1 MQDGG
6 CDKLTTRVPCAVE
19 PHAPAGF
26 RYLAANVITEGGTT
40 FFPGTAVRQMGPVK
54 VGFIGMTLKDTATLV
69 TPAGVA
75 GLTFADEAE
84 TANALVPR
92 LKAEGADTIV
102 LLVHQGGRV
111 PPVYD
116 QLGCDGLS
124 GEIVPILGRL
134 DPAIRV
140 VVSGHTHHAYACEV
154 EAGGAPRLLTSAGK
168 NGYLVS
174 DIRLRFDSATRRL
187 VAARAENVPVLA
199 EGDPQV
205 QALVDRYVAAARPAA
220 ERVVGRLSRPA
231 LKDPD
236 DGDSSAGELIADAQ
250 FAATRAP
257 ERGGAQIAFI
267 NSGGVRTDLVPRRD
281 GSITFGQIFATQPF
295 GNSLVVKTLTGAQ
308 LKALL
313 EQGFREADGKVRASS
328 LLIPSEGFTYR
339 FDVKRPAGQRIAA
352 MSLGGRPIDPARD
365 YRVTVN
371 NFLASGGDG
380 YTVLAGGRDARDGGP
395 DLDALEAWL
404 AINPRV
410 PDGKRIS
417 GN

>member
-1 MQDGG
+1 
-6 CDKLTTRVPCAVE
+6 
-19 PHAPAGF
+19 
-26 RYLAANVITEGGTT
+26 
-40 FFPGTAVRQMGPVK
+40 MGPVK
-54 VGFIGMTLKDTATLV
+54 VGFIGMTLKETATLV

-75 GLTFADEAE
+75 GLTFADEAA
-84 TANALVPR
+84 TANALVPK

-102 LLVHQGGRV
+102 LLIHQGGYV

-116 QLGCDGLS
+116 ALGCKGLS
-124 GEIVPILGRL
+124 GDILPILGRL

-154 EAGGAPRLLTSAGK
+154 QSNGAPRLLTSAGK

-174 DIRLRFDSATRRL
+174 DIRLAFDPATRQL
-187 VAARAENVPVLA
+187 VSARAKNVPVLA
-199 EGDPQV
+199 ERDPQV

-231 LKDPD
+231 LKDAD
-236 DGDSSAGELIADAQ
+236 DGDSPAGELIADAQ
-250 FAATRAP
+250 LAATRAP
-257 ERGGAQIAFI
+257 EKGGAQIAFL
-267 NSGGVRTDLVPRRD
+267 NSGGVRTDLVPRND
-281 GSITFGQIFATQPF
+281 GSVTFGQVFATQPF

-308 LKALL
+308 LRALL
-313 EQGFREADGKVRASS
+313 EQGFREVNGKVLATS

-339 FDVKRPAGQRIAA
+339 FDRTRPAGQRILS
-352 MSLGGRPIDPARD
+352 MTLNGRPVDPARD

-380 YTVLAGGRDARDGGP
+380 YTMLAQGQDARDGGL

-404 AINPRV
+404 ATNPRV
-410 PDGKRIS
+410 PEGKRIS